1 MARTNVVVTN
11 VAKTNHVMKIVFG
24 TNKVRKNVILAY
36 IRRTNLRTN
45 ESETIMLKSVVTHD
59 LKKYF

>member
-1 MARTNVVVTN
+1 
-11 VAKTNHVMKIVFG
+11 MKIVFG

-45 ESETIMLKSVVTHD
+45 EPETIMLVTHD
-59 LKKYF
+59 LKNYS